1 MSCQLVCRKG
11 LFWDLYLIT
20 SFINLFSV
28 MLFRAVIISIIDIT
42 FMLSFM
48 LFLKQVMHLWSKTR
62 LKAVLVIFLVE
73 SQMI

>member
-62 LKAVLVIFLVE
+62 LKAVLVIFVVE